1 MNPSDTTYIIRSH
14 SEGYGEYIVE
24 TKLPYG
30 RKQIL
35 DDIRNGQIDGVVSIY
50 AITPSMGACRD
61 ATKDIAEALYQ
72 MADAEF
78 RSDYLTPAAMA
89 FLHQQGQQI
98 GDLLDSIDRYE
109 SAKYRAAQ
117 REDAELRGRLLAR

>member
-30 RKQIL
+30 RKEVL
-35 DDIRNGQIDGVVSIY
+35 DDIRNGHVEGIVSIY
-50 AITPSMGACRD
+50 AITPSMGSCRD
-61 ATKDIAEALYQ
+61 ATKDIAETLYQ

-78 RSDYLTPAAMA
+78 RSDYLTYDAIE
-89 FLHQQGQQI
+89 FLRANGQEI
-98 GDLLDSIDRYE
+98 DDLMEAIETYE
-109 SAKYRAAQ
+109 TKAYAAAQ